1 MENAGRRGDG
11 VGTGRWAVAQQFESG
26 YWTEMGVTELLKIC
40 SEKPAFL
47 VHLDGITDVAL
58 KDKDVLEIGVGP
70 LGLSVASFWQ
80 GKSSIR
86 RLVKVEP
93 LQQIRI
99 DDTPASGEHW
109 AGPFVDW
116 VRMLAEEGSYVRIPG
131 EALTFDREFDTV
143 IIYNVLDHV
152 KDPASVVR
160 RAFRALRP
168 GGLILVGVD
177 CYSVAGLLRF
187 ELITRRQRRGTV
199 LVEAHP
205 HTFLPKDVLNLL
217 RDAGFREVRAVSLP
231 SRLGRLIGSHFRPEF
246 VGSKG

>member
-1 MENAGRRGDG
+1 MPIPIETAGRRGAA
-11 VGTGRWAVAQQFESG
+11 VGAGRWAVAQQFESG

-47 VHLDGITDVAL
+47 AHLDGISEVAL
-58 KDKDVLEIGVGP
+58 KEKDVLEIGVGP
-70 LGLSVASFWQ
+70 LGLSVASFWH

-93 LQQIRI
+93 LEWIRI

-116 VRMLAEEGSYVRIPG
+116 LRRLAEEGSYVRIPG
-131 EALTFDREFDTV
+131 EAMNFDTV

-160 RAFRALRP
+160 GAFRALRP

-177 CYSVAGLLRF
+177 CYSGR
-187 ELITRRQRRGTV
+187 
-199 LVEAHP
+199 
-205 HTFLPKDVLNLL
+205 
-217 RDAGFREVRAVSLP
+217 VSFAL
-231 SRLGRLIGSHFRPEF
+231 S
-246 VGSKG
+246 